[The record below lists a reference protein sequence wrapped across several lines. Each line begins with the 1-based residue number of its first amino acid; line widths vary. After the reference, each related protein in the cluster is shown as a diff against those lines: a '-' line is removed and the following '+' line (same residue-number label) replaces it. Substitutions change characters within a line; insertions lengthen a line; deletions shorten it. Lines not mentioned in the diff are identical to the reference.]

1 MAVTD
6 LAGAIG
12 DSLLKG
18 NNNPGLVSPIFSYPG
33 SYQGTFYGG
42 GTTPPPGY
50 PKTGAPAA
58 PTAAPGPT
66 AEQIAAQQQAAK
78 NAAAAKAIDAG
89 FGGVIQNYDQ
99 QLADIP
105 GQIDSAGQIV
115 NSQYGAQRGSL
126 DSSYGRGQ
134 ANLNYARDTLN
145 TNTQRSIAD
154 LAKSIRQSF
163 DSYSTLIG
171 AKGAGDSSAT
181 GQLSYALQ
189 KVNADNRSDI
199 YQSQNDQLGAI
210 GLKQGDLDAQYQ
222 DQIKTLDAWKSQQII
237 QIGQQFK
244 AAQQQIEA
252 AKAGANKDKLL
263 ALASLSGDLVNNAI
277 AALSGVAAQHQ
288 NTVAGINQSLQKL
301 SAPGNA
307 PALASVNYTPTAA
320 ATPQAPGISFN
331 GGSPAAGGDSFAA
344 VPYYKRLTA
353 QGA

>member
-18 NNNPGLVSPIFSYPG
+18 NNNPGLSGPIFSYPG
-33 SYQGTFYGG
+33 SFQGPFTGG
-42 GTTPPPGY
+42 QPAIPAQTPSVAY
-50 PKTGAPAA
+50 SPAG
-58 PTAAPGPT
+58 PSAAD
-66 AEQIAAQQQAAK
+66 IAASQQAAK

-105 GQIDSAGQIV
+105 GQIDAAGQVV

-263 ALASLSGDLVNNAI
+263 ALASLSQDLVNNAI
-277 AALSGVAAQHQ
+277 SALSGVAAQHQ
-288 NTVAGINQSLQKL
+288 NTVAGINSSLQKL

-307 PALASVNYTPTAA
+307 PALSSVNYTPTDTP
-320 ATPQAPGISFN
+320 TPQAPGISFN
-331 GGSPAAGGDSFAA
+331 GGAAAGGDSFAA

-353 QGA
+353 QAA